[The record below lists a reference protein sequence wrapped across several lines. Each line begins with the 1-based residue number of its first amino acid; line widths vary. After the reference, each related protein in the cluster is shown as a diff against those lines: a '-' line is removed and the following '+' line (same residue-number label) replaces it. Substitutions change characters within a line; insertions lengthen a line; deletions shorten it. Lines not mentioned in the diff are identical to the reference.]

1 VATKGDF
8 DQDEWQQLL
17 EMPWVAGVVV
27 IVADPSWR
35 IVGEFKAMAAA
46 VVADVSP
53 GPAETLIK
61 ELVSG
66 MEADQTDFDNRDD
79 DSESEAEMLEI
90 LRQCGVVIAARC
102 TDNESTHLREWVL
115 GVARATAQAR
125 REGGFLGI
133 GSVRVSDDE
142 RAAISKIDAALTA

>member
-1 VATKGDF
+1 VATKDDF

-27 IVADPSWR
+27 IVADSSWR

-46 VVADVSP
+46 VVASVSP
-53 GPAETLIK
+53 GPAETLIR

-66 MEADQTDFDNRDD
+66 MEADQTDFDRRDD
-79 DSESEAEMLEI
+79 DSLNDAEMLEI
-90 LRQCGVVIAARC
+90 LRQCGVVISARC
-102 TDNESTHLREWVL
+102 TEGESAHLREWVL

-142 RAAISKIDAALTA
+142 LAAISNIEAAIGT